1 IVAATGLQIW
11 TGRLIAFLAGSL
23 AADLRS
29 SVYRAIEF
37 LQVGYFDK
45 KQVGAIASRVTQDTD
60 RVWGFLVDG
69 LPYVVSNGLL
79 LVGIVIFLFFTNWK
93 LAVCVLAPMPVVIG
107 ISMVFWKPMS
117 QMFFRVGQKWA

>member
-45 KQVGAIASRVTQDTD
+45 KQVGAITSRVTQDTD

-69 LPYVVSNGLL
+69 LPYVVSNGLM
-79 LVGIVIFLFFTNWK
+79 LVGIIGFLFYTNWK
-93 LAVCVLAPMPVVIG
+93 LALCVLSPMPMVIL
-107 ISMVFWKPMS
+107 ISVIWWKPVS
-117 QMFFRVGQKWA
+117 QMFYKCGQTWA